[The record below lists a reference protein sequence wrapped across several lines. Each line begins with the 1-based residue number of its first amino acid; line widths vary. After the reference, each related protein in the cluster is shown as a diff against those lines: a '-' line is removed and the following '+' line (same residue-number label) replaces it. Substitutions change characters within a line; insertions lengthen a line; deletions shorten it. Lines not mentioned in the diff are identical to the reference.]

1 MRLIYN
7 IGIYIYL
14 ILLRIVSPFNRKAK
28 LWVSG
33 RKGWYQGLKG
43 KIDPAERYIWVHCA
57 SLGEFEQGRPVIEAI
72 KKKDPGCRIILTF
85 FSPSG
90 YEIRKNYGQADIIYY
105 LPADNRRNAER
116 FISLVNPEK
125 VIFVKYEFWYNYI
138 SVLDERAIPLYI
150 ISAIFRQD
158 QYFFRWYGM
167 FFRKLLHKIKGFY
180 VQDQLSADVLRA
192 EGLGNVIIAG
202 DTRFD
207 RVIELAENARN
218 IDEIELF
225 RGSEKLVVAG
235 STWEGDEKIIAR
247 FINRFPDRIKWV
259 IAPHEIEKGNI
270 ERLEKLLEVRSLR
283 FSRFR
288 AEECDAR
295 VLIIDN
301 IGMLSSVYRYAHVA
315 VIGGG
320 FGRGIH
326 NLLEAACWG
335 VPVLFGPNHK
345 KFREALELK
354 ENGGGKSF
362 TNYTEFE
369 ELLNELMY
377 EQAVCKKASEAA
389 CNYVK
394 ENAGATHKIIAGII

>member
-7 IGIYIYL
+7 IGIRIYL
-14 ILLRIVSPFNRKAK
+14 AILWLASPFNRKAR
-28 LWVSG
+28 LWISG
-33 RKGWYQGLKG
+33 RKGWYQKLKDKVDKDG
-43 KIDPAERYIWVHCA
+43 RYIWVHCA

-72 KKKDPGCRIILTF
+72 KKEAAGYKIILTF

-90 YEIRKNYGQADIIYY
+90 YEIRKNYGQADIICYM
-105 LPADNRRNAER
+105 PADSRRNAER
-116 FISLVNPEK
+116 FIDLVDPEK
-125 VIFVKYEFWYNYI
+125 VIFIKYEYWYNYI
-138 SVLDERAIPLYI
+138 TVLAERQMPLYI
-150 ISAIFRQD
+150 ISAIFRKD
-158 QYFFRWYGM
+158 QYFFKWYGG
-167 FFRKLLHKIKGFY
+167 FFHSLLNKVGGFY
-180 VQDQLSADVLRA
+180 VQDNQSAEVLREA
-192 EGLGNVIIAG
+192 GLTNITVAG

-207 RVIELAENARN
+207 RVIELAEKARS
-218 IDEIELF
+218 IDEIGLF
-225 RGSEKLVVAG
+225 RGGEKLVVAG
-235 STWEGDEKIIAR
+235 STWKGDEEIIAR
-247 FINRFPDRIKWV
+247 YINRYPERIKWV
-259 IAPHEIEKGNI
+259 IAPHEPGNANI
-270 ERLEKLLEVRSLR
+270 ERLEKLLAVRCLR